1 MNQFLIS
8 LLNILN
14 EMSPY
19 ILFGFLIAG
28 ILHAFVSPE
37 GMSRHLS
44 GHGWKPVVKAALF
57 GIPLPLCSCGV
68 LPTAVALRN
77 QGASKGAT
85 TSFLIATPQTGVDSI
100 AATYALLGLP
110 FAIMR
115 PLGALT
121 GALFGGLAVNSS
133 DRRPSASETAASPTQ
148 APTASLPPTFHAKV
162 VDALRYGFLD
172 MVGSVGKWL
181 VIGLIVAALI
191 TMFMPEHLLLSLS
204 RYPILAMLLMVAI
217 AVPMYIC
224 ATGSIPIALSLMLKG
239 LSPGAAFVLLM
250 AGPAANFASVLVLKR
265 SLGTRSTAIYIGS
278 VIVTALLFGLVIDHL
293 LPATWFMPQSALS
306 PAHACHISLPLF
318 PTLCSLLLVALLIIS
333 AIRNHRPRTLHS
345 DNSSTPSNATDN
357 SNINPITST
366 LNPITDME
374 TIYNVKGMACNH
386 CKATVEK
393 TLLALPGVET
403 VTVDLPTGRV
413 KVTGTAAPAAISEA
427 INAAGFTC
435 PLPS

>member
-133 DRRPSASETAASPTQ
+133 DRRTSASETAASPTQ

-224 ATGSIPIALSLMLKG
+224 ATGSIPIALSLILKG
-239 LSPGAAFVLLM
+239 LTPGVGFVLLM
-250 AGPAANFASVLVLKR
+250 AGPAANFASVMVLKR
-265 SLGTRSTAIYIGS
+265 SLGTRATALYVGSVVATAIM
-278 VIVTALLFGLVIDHL
+278 FGIVIDYL
-293 LPATWFMPQSALS
+293 LPASWFIPASAAT
-306 PAHACHISLPLF
+306 PMANCHLHLNWFS
-318 PTLCSLLLVALLIIS
+318 TTCSVLLLALL
-333 AIRNHRPRTLHS
+333 A
-345 DNSSTPSNATDN
+345 NAFVR
-357 SNINPITST
+357 SRRERKQYINQTQNNNT
-366 LNPITDME
+366 TMQ
-374 TIYNVKGMACNH
+374 TIYKVKGMSCPH

-393 TLLALPGVET
+393 AVGALPGAISVK
-403 VTVDLPTGRV
+403 VDLPTGNVAVDGAVPAVEVQRA
-413 KVTGTAAPAAISEA
+413 VTE
-427 INAAGFTC
+427 AGFDF
-435 PLPS
+435 LGKA